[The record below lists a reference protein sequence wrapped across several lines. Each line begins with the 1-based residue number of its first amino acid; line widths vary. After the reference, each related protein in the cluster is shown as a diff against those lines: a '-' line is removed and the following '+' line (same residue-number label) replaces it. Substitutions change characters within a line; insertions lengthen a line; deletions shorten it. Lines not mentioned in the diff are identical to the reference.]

1 MKKKL
6 IFLFQIIFIYILFLS
21 ISFAD
26 LQKNLI
32 NKITATKTL
41 SFNFKQ
47 NIAEKVE
54 FGNCYIKYPLLMK
67 CIYQNLKQK
76 SVISNGKTVAI
87 IKKKYKKIYYYPI
100 RTTPLFIILKKKLI
114 FLFQIIF
121 IYILFLSISFA
132 DLQKNL
138 INKIT
143 ATKTL
148 SFNFKQ
154 NIAEKVEFGNC
165 YIKYPLL
172 MKCIYQ
178 NLKQKSV
185 ISNGKTVAIIKKKY
199 KKIYYYPIRTTPLF
213 IILKKEKI
221 LHLIRNN
228 KPTKIDSSIIEFE
241 LNEKKSNKLKIL
253 FDKNSLEFKGWKTKD
268 AYSNDV
274 TFIIYDLKTNEI
286 IEDEFFKIPKEED
299 L

>member
-26 LQKNLI
+26 LK
-32 NKITATKTL
+32 
-41 SFNFKQ
+41 
-47 NIAEKVE
+47 
-54 FGNCYIKYPLLMK
+54 
-67 CIYQNLKQK
+67 
-76 SVISNGKTVAI
+76 
-87 IKKKYKKIYYYPI
+87 
-100 RTTPLFIILKKKLI
+100 
-114 FLFQIIF
+114 
-121 IYILFLSISFA
+121 
-132 DLQKNL
+132 KNL

-221 LHLIRNN
+221 LHLIRNS

-241 LNEKKSNKLKIL
+241 LNEKKSNKLKIF

-274 TFIIYDLKTNEI
+274 SFIIYDLKTNEI

>member
-6 IFLFQIIFIYILFLS
+6 IFLFQIIFIYIIFIS

-26 LQKNLI
+26 LQKKLI

-47 NIAEKVE
+47 KIAEKVE

-67 CIYQNLKQK
+67 CLYQNLKQK
-76 SVISNGKTVAI
+76 SVISNG
-87 IKKKYKKIYYYPI
+87 
-100 RTTPLFIILKKKLI
+100 R
-114 FLFQIIF
+114 
-121 IYILFLSISFA
+121 
-132 DLQKNL
+132 
-138 INKIT
+138 
-143 ATKTL
+143 
-148 SFNFKQ
+148 
-154 NIAEKVEFGNC
+154 
-165 YIKYPLL
+165 
-172 MKCIYQ
+172 
-178 NLKQKSV
+178 
-185 ISNGKTVAIIKKKY
+185 TVAIIKKKY

-241 LNEKKSNKLKIL
+241 LNEKKSNKLKIF

-268 AYSNDV
+268 AYDNNVS
-274 TFIIYDLKTNEI
+274 FIINNLKINNQIVDDFFIIPQESDL
-286 IEDEFFKIPKEED
+286 
-299 L
+299 